1 MNGRGEDV
9 AVINAAPDDVF
20 RNDAGRCDLTVNR
33 LRRILLPALLA
44 AGLALPTASVFA
56 QNSPIMPK
64 FSLQGDQKR
73 PLTPEEQERQ
83 KRLDAEYKAAT
94 SKIPDQKRADPWAD
108 VRPAPSAS
116 AAKKKQQ

>member
-1 MNGRGEDV
+1 
-9 AVINAAPDDVF
+9 VISAAPDDVF
-20 RNDAGRCDLTVNR
+20 RNNAGRYDLTVNR
-33 LRRILLPALLA
+33 LQRILLPALLA
-44 AGLALPTASVFA
+44 VALALPAASAFA
-56 QNSPIMPK
+56 QDINPLTPK
-64 FSLQGDQKR
+64 ISLQGDQKR

>member
-1 MNGRGEDV
+1 
-9 AVINAAPDDVF
+9 VIDAARKDVF
-20 RNDAGRCDLTVNR
+20 RNDLTVHR
-33 LRRILLPALLA
+33 PRQILLRALLA
-44 AGLALPTASVFA
+44 AALALPAASAFA
-56 QNSPIMPK
+56 QSPLAPK
-64 FSLQGDQKR
+64 ISLQGDQKR

-94 SKIPDQKRADPWAD
+94 SKIPDQKRSDPWVD